1 MKQFVK
7 ALPEEGPCFEYLTA
21 KFPSLSD
28 AKLKEVIFIGPDI
41 RKLMKDDNFDET
53 MNRNEEEAWTGF
65 KNVVNRFL
73 GNKKESNYKFI
84 VDNMLQKYMIL
95 GCNMSL
101 KVHFLHSHLNYFP
114 YNFGAV
120 SEEQGERFH

>member
-1 MKQFVK
+1 
-7 ALPEEGPCFEYLTA
+7 
-21 KFPSLSD
+21 
-28 AKLKEVIFIGPDI
+28 
-41 RKLMKDDNFDET
+41 MKDDNFDET

-101 KVHFLHSHLNYFP
+101 KVHFLHLLGCPKSNPL
-114 YNFGAV
+114 
-120 SEEQGERFH
+120 FHSTKFTDNL